1 MQQLNVFL
9 SKHSLKEIGSDQK
22 LTSLLAENLK
32 MVAVNQSG
40 RDLKSSPTGNI
51 SNLLRLFREKSIC
64 GETSDSTVVQRLI
77 RSLTLLT
84 RAAGY
89 RAQVSNNV
97 AKHMLILRLFQL
109 YSVYFVTKSQM
120 YSYMIS
126 MGDKFRL
133 TLHTFQIR
141 REAVNLLRNLC
152 HDKLK
157 VLEVSRLAG
166 IKPILFLLTRNNE
179 SPDTRT
185 AAAAALQSIS
195 FRRSGRMSIIEL
207 GVENEGGGTF
217 EKSQRGYKG
226 FSADAGSKLDS
237 NTGRESFSSSF
248 SILERCMLAR
258 VITEPTP
265 EEHERLLKS
274 RNVEEV
280 GYVSGTVQNLAR
292 DECSRGILAG
302 GQVVVVVVVM
312 VVVLVAALC
321 ALVNI
326 LLPQVGTGFEGFK
339 RKRLL
344 KMILSDALA
353 LGILGSVLY
362 DKRWNV
368 SNLPSIKSN
377 PSALPPITQAV
388 FVGNQSSNSPDIF
401 SSSPQSPSSAQPVQ
415 SQQLPSGSPSSV
427 QHHSQLLSPGRF
439 SSAPAVPP
447 PRSLPHGRRRSSE
460 APSSSDG
467 YLLKSSSLSSRNLD
481 STWMG
486 DGDHSCRNPPAPST
500 SDVEAPVLNE
510 GISDSLLDSKRPRA
524 KINNFFVGQD

>member
-89 RAQVSNNV
+89 RAQVDSTSISIV
-97 AKHMLILRLFQL
+97 LGLLRHQ
-109 YSVYFVTKSQM
+109 VTN
-120 YSYMIS
+120 
-126 MGDKFRL
+126 
-133 TLHTFQIR
+133 IR

-207 GVENEGGGTF
+207 GVLPAVMELLSTPFPQLRTRVVGLLRNL
-217 EKSQRGYKG
+217 SVDIRV
-226 FSADAGSKLDS
+226 SVRM
-237 NTGRESFSSSF
+237 REANL
-248 SILERCMLAR
+248 I
-258 VITEPTP
+258 PTL
-265 EEHERLLKS
+265 ERLLKS

-302 GQVVVVVVVM
+302 GQSVRSLGNLILACSHVPNQ
-312 VVVLVAALC
+312 VAALC